1 VQGERF
7 AELKSITQPTLVV
20 NGNSDIMIPTVN
32 SYTLSQHIPIRGTR
46 RIFSIPACFSHMHV
60 CSWMVDSNPQ
70 RSVEQINGRS
80 KVEPV
85 RVEFLFD
92 FGSPN
97 AYLAE
102 KVIPEIERRASAKF
116 EYVPVLLGGIY
127 KLTNNR
133 SPGESLAGIKNKPE
147 FMELEIDR
155 FIRRHNITTFHKNPF
170 FPVNTLQLM
179 RGAVAARFEGVFEPY
194 FRAAYHHMW
203 EEPKKMDDPQ
213 VAREA
218 FLSSNI
224 EFDLLFARAQ
234 QPDVKNR
241 LLELTQ
247 SAVDRGA
254 FGSPTFFVGKQ
265 MFFGKD
271 QLRDVEEAIIAAG
284 MPAAK
289 QRQQARA

>member
-1 VQGERF
+1 MGPV
-7 AELKSITQPTLVV
+7 
-20 NGNSDIMIPTVN
+20 
-32 SYTLSQHIPIRGTR
+32 
-46 RIFSIPACFSHMHV
+46 
-60 CSWMVDSNPQ
+60 
-70 RSVEQINGRS
+70 
-80 KVEPV
+80 KVE
-85 RVEFLFD
+85 FMFD

-102 KVIPEIERRASAKF
+102 KVIPEIERRTGVTF

-147 FMELEIDR
+147 FMELETKR

-179 RGAVAARFEGVFEPY
+179 RGAVAAQFEGVFEPY

-203 EEPKKMDDPQ
+203 EAPKKMDDPH

-218 FLSSNI
+218 FISSNI
-224 EFDLLFARAQ
+224 DFDRLFARSQ
-234 QPDVKNR
+234 QPDVKSR

-247 SAVDRGA
+247 DAVDRGA
-254 FGSPTFFVGKQ
+254 FGSPTFFVGKE

-271 QLRDVEEAIIAAG
+271 QLRDVEEAIVQAG
-284 MPAAK
+284 ASAAK
-289 QRQQARA
+289 ERHQARA

>member
-1 VQGERF
+1 ME
-7 AELKSITQPTLVV
+7 
-20 NGNSDIMIPTVN
+20 
-32 SYTLSQHIPIRGTR
+32 PI
-46 RIFSIPACFSHMHV
+46 
-60 CSWMVDSNPQ
+60 
-70 RSVEQINGRS
+70 
-80 KVEPV
+80 KVE
-85 RVEFLFD
+85 FMFD

-102 KVIPEIERRASAKF
+102 KVIPEIERRTAVTF
-116 EYVPVLLGGIY
+116 EYVPVLLGGVY

-147 FMELEIDR
+147 FMELETQR
-155 FIRRHNITTFHKNPF
+155 FIHRHNITTFHKNPF

-179 RGAVAARFEGVFEPY
+179 RGAVAAQFEGVFEPY

-203 EEPKKMDDPQ
+203 EAPKKMDDPQ

-218 FLSSNI
+218 FISSNI
-224 EFDLLFARAQ
+224 DFDRLFARSQ

-247 SAVDRGA
+247 DAVDRGA
-254 FGSPTFFVGKQ
+254 FGSPTFFVGKE

-271 QLRDVEEAIIAAG
+271 QLRDVEEAIVEVGAS
-284 MPAAK
+284 AAK
-289 QRQQARA
+289 ERQQARA

>member
-1 VQGERF
+1 M
-7 AELKSITQPTLVV
+7 
-20 NGNSDIMIPTVN
+20 D
-32 SYTLSQHIPIRGTR
+32 PI
-46 RIFSIPACFSHMHV
+46 
-60 CSWMVDSNPQ
+60 
-70 RSVEQINGRS
+70 
-80 KVEPV
+80 KVE
-85 RVEFLFD
+85 FMFD

-102 KVIPEIERRASAKF
+102 KVIPEIERRTAVTF
-116 EYVPVLLGGIY
+116 EYVPVLLGGVY

-147 FMELEIDR
+147 FMELETQR

-179 RGAVAARFEGVFEPY
+179 RGAVAAQFEGVFEPY

-203 EEPKKMDDPQ
+203 EAPKKMDDPQ

-218 FLSSNI
+218 FISSNI
-224 EFDLLFARAQ
+224 DFDRLFARSQ

-247 SAVDRGA
+247 NAVDRGA
-254 FGSPTFFVGKQ
+254 FGSPTFFVGKE

-271 QLRDVEEAIIAAG
+271 QLRDVEEAIIEAG
-284 MPAAK
+284 ASAAK
-289 QRQQARA
+289 ERQQVRA